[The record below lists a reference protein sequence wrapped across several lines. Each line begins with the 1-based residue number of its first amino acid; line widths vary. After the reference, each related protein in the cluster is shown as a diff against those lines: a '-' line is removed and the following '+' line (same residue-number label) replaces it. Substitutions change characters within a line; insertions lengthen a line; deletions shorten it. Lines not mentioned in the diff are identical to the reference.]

1 MLRRLRLPLPV
12 APRTCACRGRLD
24 PLGDHRAACATS
36 GVLASRALPLE
47 RAAARVCQEAGARVA
62 RNVRLAEMNIDV
74 PVADDRRIDVVANG
88 LALWH
93 GSQQAVDATIVSPVT
108 RLVTLNR
115 VRTCTLAAPS
125 TAPRGANAVRRTLSS
140 SAPAAAW
147 LLSVLKSAADLARR
161 QPPGSACSLDN
172 GPWRYLRHYERQRV
186 QLGLPAGLA

>member
-1 MLRRLRLPLPV
+1 M
-12 APRTCACRGRLD
+12 GLD

-93 GSQQAVDATIVSPVT
+93 GSQQAVDATIV
-108 RLVTLNR
+108 NR
-115 VRTCTLAAPS
+115 VQTCTLAAPWK
-125 TAPRGANAVRRTLSS
+125 APRGANAVRRTLSS
-140 SAPAAAW
+140 SPPVAAAW

>member
-1 MLRRLRLPLPV
+1 M
-12 APRTCACRGRLD
+12 
-24 PLGDHRAACATS
+24 
-36 GVLASRALPLE
+36 
-47 RAAARVCQEAGARVA
+47 
-62 RNVRLAEMNIDV
+62 NVDV
-74 PVADDRRIDVVANG
+74 PVADDRRIEVVANG

-140 SAPAAAW
+140 SAPVTAAW

-161 QPPGSACSLDN
+161 QPPGSACSLGN

-186 QLGLPAGLA
+186 QLGLPAGLAYWQLLRSAPSPRRCWNSPLQGSATLPGTRLSCMRS